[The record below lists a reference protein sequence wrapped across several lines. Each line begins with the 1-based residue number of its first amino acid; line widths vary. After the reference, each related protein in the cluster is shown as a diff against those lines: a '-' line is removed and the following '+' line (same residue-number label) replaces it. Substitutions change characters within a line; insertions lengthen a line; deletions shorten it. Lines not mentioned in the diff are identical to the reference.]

1 MQQCIPLV
9 RLSAVREKS
18 LAYHGEILNS
28 AENAAKFIQD
38 FLHNTD
44 REYVVACCTDAKMHP
59 VSVEIVAIGSLQI
72 CPLEPREVFKNAV
85 LANAAYLLLFHT
97 HPSGDP
103 QPSNADVDMTKRIK
117 ASGELLGIPLLDH
130 IVLGEGKIYSFR
142 QEGVL

>member
-1 MQQCIPLV
+1 MQQYIPLV
-9 RLSAVREKS
+9 RLSVVREKS
-18 LAYHGEILNS
+18 LAYHGEKLNS
-28 AENAAKFIQD
+28 AENAAKFIQN

-44 REYVVACCTDAKMHP
+44 REYVVTCCTDAKMHP
-59 VSVEIVAIGSLQI
+59 VSVEIIAIGSLQI
-72 CPLEPREVFKNAV
+72 CPLELREALKNAI
-85 LANAAYLLLFHT
+85 LSNAAYLLLFHT